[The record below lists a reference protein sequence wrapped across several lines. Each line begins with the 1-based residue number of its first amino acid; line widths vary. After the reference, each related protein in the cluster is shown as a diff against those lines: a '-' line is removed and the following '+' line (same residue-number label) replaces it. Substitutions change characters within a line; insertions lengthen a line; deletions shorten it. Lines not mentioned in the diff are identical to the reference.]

1 MNAVLEARDLAV
13 GYARHQTILRHM
25 NFTVGRG
32 ELVGIIGSNGA
43 GKSTLLKT
51 MRGLL
56 PPHAGEALLYGRP
69 VDMYGEKDCARLV
82 SYLQQQVAISFGYT
96 AHDIVMAGRYPYL
109 KFYEQEGAED
119 EAIVR
124 AAMEYTG
131 VWDIRDKA
139 VQEVS
144 GGQRQ
149 RVLLAK
155 ILAQQAPLLL
165 LDEPA
170 TGLDFIYQE
179 EIFRLCG
186 DLCAGG
192 RTAMLVVHELSLAA
206 RFCSR
211 LLLIGADGIVAD
223 GSPADVM
230 REELLSHA
238 YGTPVRVA
246 ENVRTGHIEVFTE
259 AERRAL
265 SPLLAVSEGK
275 GAKA

>member
-1 MNAVLEARDLAV
+1 MNVVLEARGLSV
-13 GYARHQTILRHM
+13 GYARHAPVLRDV

-32 ELVGIIGSNGA
+32 ELVGIIGANGA

-56 PPHAGEALLYGRP
+56 PPHAGEVILYGRP
-69 VDMYGEKDCARLV
+69 AAAYAEKECARRV
-82 SYLQQQVAISFGYT
+82 SYLQQQVTVSFGYT

-109 KFYEQEGAED
+109 KFYEQEGAAD
-119 EAIVR
+119 EAVVR

-131 VWDIRDKA
+131 VWDIRDKP

-155 ILAQQAPLLL
+155 ILAQQTPLLL

-186 DLCAGG
+186 QLCAAG
-192 RTAMLVVHELSLAA
+192 RTALLVVHELSLAA
-206 RFCSR
+206 RFCAR
-211 LLLIGADGIVAD
+211 LLLVGADGIAAD
-223 GSPADVM
+223 GAPAEVM
-230 REELLSHA
+230 REATLSRA
-238 YGTPVRVA
+238 YGAPVRVV
-246 ENVRTGHIEVFTE
+246 ENALTGHIEVFTE
-259 AERRAL
+259 MERRAL
-265 SPLLAVSEGK
+265 SPLLSVPETK
-275 GAKA
+275 GEQT

>member
-1 MNAVLEARDLAV
+1 MNAVLEARDLSV
-13 GYARHQTILRHM
+13 GYARHHTILHHM

-56 PPHAGEALLYGRP
+56 APHAGEALLYGCP

-109 KFYEQEGAED
+109 KFYEQEGPED
-119 EAIVR
+119 EEIVR

-179 EIFRLCG
+179 EIFRLCS
-186 DLCAGG
+186 DLCAAG

-223 GSPADVM
+223 GTPQDVM
-230 REELLSHA
+230 REELLSRA

-246 ENVRTGHIEVFTE
+246 ENARTGHIEVFTE
-259 AERRAL
+259 SERRTL
-265 SPLLAVSEGK
+265 SPLLAVSEDK
-275 GAKA
+275 GATA

>member
-1 MNAVLEARDLAV
+1 MNVVLAARDLSV
-13 GYARHQTILRHM
+13 GYTRRAPILHHL

-51 MRGLL
+51 LRGLL
-56 PPHAGEALLYGRP
+56 PPLAGEALLCGCP
-69 VDMYGEKDCARLV
+69 VGAYDARSCARIV

-109 KFYEQEGAED
+109 KFYEKEGAAD

-155 ILAQQAPLLL
+155 ILAQQSPILL

-179 EIFRLCG
+179 EIFRLCST
-186 DLCAGG
+186 LCAEG

-206 RFCSR
+206 RFCAR
-211 LLLIGADGIVAD
+211 LLLVGPDGIVAD
-223 GSPADVM
+223 GTPEEVM
-230 REELLSHA
+230 REAALSRA
-238 YGTPVRVA
+238 YGVPVRVA
-246 ENVRTGHIEVFTE
+246 ENAVTGYIEVFTE
-259 AERRAL
+259 RERRAL
-265 SPLLAVSEGK
+265 SPLLGVSEESV
-275 GAKA
+275 